1 MQEEEEEEE
10 VVIAEAATTTT
21 KGKNNNKCGLA
32 MISKAQGEKV
42 GGSSRKRK
50 RRARSVKWQWSGVEV
65 MILFFSRAADRS
77 IPLRFVQKT
86 SSRGF

>member
-32 MISKAQGEKV
+32 MISKAQGCGEKV

-50 RRARSVKWQWSGVEV
+50 R
-65 MILFFSRAADRS
+65 
-77 IPLRFVQKT
+77 
-86 SSRGF
+86 

>member
-32 MISKAQGEKV
+32 MISKAQGGREK
-42 GGSSRKRK
+42 
-50 RRARSVKWQWSGVEV
+50 RS
-65 MILFFSRAADRS
+65 AAAAE
-77 IPLRFVQKT
+77 
-86 SSRGF
+86 RGKGELDQ